1 MDHKHSS
8 RLGSTILP
16 VLLSAAMATGA
27 GVLPATAAAQ
37 DRLATDFVALSSDM
51 ETELRNGARFV
62 APKNWSLDKGESGFV
77 IGAPEKGSAIAIFS
91 RDEDDPDAA
100 VAAAWAAWTPDAPR
114 TGKGDQRPAL
124 EGWDRTLRY
133 RYTTT
138 GSEPRSV
145 MALALGKGRGWTVL
159 LQDISDAVS
168 ERRDAQLE
176 VIFNSLLPGGYYRES
191 LAGRPAHPLDA
202 QRVEK
207 LTAMIEGARKE
218 FGIPGVALGLI
229 QNGKVVFAGGF
240 GVREAGSTDPVDADT
255 LFNVA
260 SIGKAWTTLMLAK
273 QVDEGSFGWNTP
285 VQSLWPEF
293 ALGDPATAAAV
304 QVRHLVCACTGMPR
318 NDYQWLFEG
327 EASSPAAIMGILAQS
342 QPTSAFGDTYQYSNL
357 MAAAGGF
364 LGGHVRFPHEELGS
378 AYDRAMQELVFDPLG
393 MSATTAN
400 FDQALSAD
408 HATGHALDVDG
419 NVVVASQGLNL
430 AAISTRPSGNHWSN
444 VRDILRY
451 MQVELARGA
460 LLDGQRYIGEEALL
474 FRSEPFVTEGLNE
487 HYGMGLKIDRQ
498 WGVRVIH
505 HGGSTAGY
513 RAHMMWLPD
522 HNTGAVILINSDTGS
537 ALRTAFRRRLLEIL
551 FDGAP
556 KAEADLARFALLDR
570 EALAEERQ
578 ILEVPADAA
587 RIANLAPHYRSP
599 DLGDLRVDWGGASV
613 WFDFG
618 GWKSEVASLKVEGEN
633 PTFMTI
639 SPGMN
644 GYVFKSLVEDG
655 KRVLLTRE
663 AQRTYRFEAVE

>member
-1 MDHKHSS
+1 MVADT
-8 RLGSTILP
+8 R
-16 VLLSAAMATGA
+16 
-27 GVLPATAAAQ
+27 
-37 DRLATDFVALSSDM
+37 ALSGDT
-51 ETELRNGARFV
+51 ETELSNGARFM
-62 APKNWSLDKGESGFV
+62 APKNWSLKELEGGFV
-77 IGAPEKGSAIAIFS
+77 IGAPEEGSAIAILS
-91 RDEDDPDAA
+91 RNEEDPDAA
-100 VAAAWAAWTPDAPR
+100 VAAAWAAWKPDAPR
-114 TGKGDQRPAL
+114 AGAGDQRSAL

-133 RYTTT
+133 RYMTT
-138 GSEPRSV
+138 GNEPRSV
-145 MALALGKGRGWTVL
+145 MALALGKGKGWTVL
-159 LQDISDAVS
+159 LQDITDAVS

-176 VIFNSLLPGGYYRES
+176 VIFNSLLPSGYLRES
-191 LAGRPAHPLDA
+191 LAGRPANPLDA
-202 QRVEK
+202 QRIEK
-207 LTAMIEGARKE
+207 LTAMIEAARKE

-240 GVREAGSTDPVDADT
+240 GVREAGRTDPVDADT

-273 QVDEGSFGWNTP
+273 QVDEGTFGWDTP
-285 VQSLWPEF
+285 VRSRWPEF
-293 ALGDPATAAAV
+293 ALGDPATVAAV
-304 QVRHLVCACTGMPR
+304 KVRHLVCACTGMPR

-327 EASSPAAIMGILAQS
+327 EASSPAEIMAILAQS

-364 LGGHVRFPHEELGS
+364 FGGHIRYPREELGS

-400 FDQALSAD
+400 FDQAMSAN

-451 MQVELARGA
+451 MQMELARGA
-460 LLDGQRYIGEEALL
+460 LPDRQRYIGEEALL
-474 FRSEPFVTEGLNE
+474 IRSEPFVTEGLNE

-522 HNTGAVILINSDTGS
+522 HNTGAVILINSDTGG

-551 FDGAP
+551 FDGVP

-578 ILEVPADAA
+578 ILAVPADSAA
-587 RIANLAPHYRSP
+587 VATLATHYRSP
-599 DLGDLRVDWGGASV
+599 DLGELRVYRTGANV

-618 GWKSEVASLKVEGEN
+618 GWKSELASVKLEGEN

-644 GYVFKSLVEDG
+644 GYVFEALVEDG

-663 AQRTYRFEAVE
+663 AQRTYRFEEVE